1 MSVFTD
7 PRPKRAG
14 RIRVSRPVATGRTA
28 DGRPRAFVPFCSAV
42 VVAGIASLGAVDEGW
57 HHVRSSPWTAGVL
70 AALLLV
76 TELMPVVLLRRRDKV
91 AVATST
97 TFTLALLLFAGI
109 GPALVAQLVA
119 SLVADILHRKGSL
132 KVAFNLAQFAI
143 AVVASGWVLSAF
155 GRHPILTDGLLRPDD
170 IGVAAAA
177 ACTFLLV
184 NNLLVWTVVSLATSS
199 SLRRR
204 IKDEWLFATATSLL
218 LIGLAPVIAF
228 VAVKA
233 IAMLPLLLIP
243 VGGIYITGRSSV
255 AQAYQAVH
263 DGLTGLT
270 NRTGFQAEVRETL
283 AEAAPTG
290 RPLALFIIDLDHFK
304 EINDT
309 LGHHAGD
316 QLLCEVGP
324 RLAASSPEVSLVA
337 RLGGDEFAV
346 LLDHISGPAQ
356 AIEVAGALTLGL
368 EKPFVLPDGLLVELE
383 ASIGVVVT
391 PEHGEDVDILLQ
403 RADVAMY
410 LAKASRTG
418 IELYAPERDD
428 NTRRR
433 LTLVGQL
440 RTAIANNELTLF
452 YQPKLDLATGDFFAV
467 EALIRWPHPELGNV
481 TPDEF
486 IPLAERSGLIKP
498 LTRFVLETAI
508 NQAQLWR
515 RAGLPL
521 RMAVNLSARSLLDDE
536 LPATVAFLLAE
547 AGMDPATLE
556 LEITETQLMADP
568 IGGAKVLGRLHAMGV
583 RLTIDDFGT
592 GYSSLSYLSSLPVD
606 EIKIDRCFV
615 STLAPDGGSND
626 DIIVRSTIDLARNL
640 GLEVTAEG
648 VETSEQMQ
656 RLSVLGCHFLQGF
669 YLSRPVPAPE
679 LYTFLAPSPTY
690 APSGL
695 RHDGRG

>member
-1 MSVFTD
+1 MSVLAD

-14 RIRVSRPVATGRTA
+14 RIWVGRTIARKA
-28 DGRPRAFVPFCSAV
+28 DGRRRTFVPFCAAV
-42 VVAGIASLGAVDEGW
+42 VVGGLAALGAVDQGW
-57 HHVRSSPWTAGVL
+57 PQVRREPLVAGVL
-70 AALLLV
+70 GGLLLV

-119 SLVADILHRKGSL
+119 SLVADILHRKAPL
-132 KVAFNLAQFAI
+132 KVAFNLGQFAI
-143 AVVASGWVLSAF
+143 AVVASGGVLWAL
-155 GRHPILTDGLLRPDD
+155 GRHPILTDGLLRPGD
-170 IGVAAAA
+170 IGAAAGA
-177 ACTFLLV
+177 AFTFLLI
-184 NNLLVWTVVSLATSS
+184 NNLLVWTVVSLATAS

-204 IKDEWLFATATSLL
+204 IEDEWLFATATSLV

-233 IAMLPLLLIP
+233 IVMLPLLLIP
-243 VGGIYITGRSSV
+243 VGAIYITGRSSV

-270 NRTGFQAEVRETL
+270 NRSGFQAEVKEAL
-283 AEAAPTG
+283 AEAARTG

-309 LGHHAGD
+309 LGHLAGD

-324 RLAASSPEVSLVA
+324 RLSAVSTEVSLVA

-346 LLDHISGPAQ
+346 LLDHIDGPTRAVEVAAALAQ
-356 AIEVAGALTLGL
+356 AL
-368 EKPFVLPDGLLVELE
+368 EKPFVLSDGLMVELE

-391 PEHGEDVDILLQ
+391 PDHGEDVDILLQ

-410 LAKASRTG
+410 MAKASRTG
-418 IELYAPERDD
+418 IELYSPERDD

-440 RTAIANNELTLF
+440 RTAIANNELTLH

-508 NQAQLWR
+508 SQAQLWR

-536 LPATVAFLLAE
+536 LPATVASILAE

-568 IGGAKVLGRLHAMGV
+568 VGGAKVLGRLHAMGV

-592 GYSSLSYLSSLPVD
+592 GYSSLGYLSSLPVD

-615 STLAPDGGSND
+615 STLAPDGGSTD

-648 VETSEQMQ
+648 VETSDQME
-656 RLSVLGCHFLQGF
+656 RLAVLGCHFLQGF

-679 LYTFLAPSPTY
+679 LYAFLAPSPTS
-690 APSGL
+690 APS
-695 RHDGRG
+695 RFHHDITG